1 MQLTAHRGAAPF
13 GKMALF
19 VFISALVLVWLFQ
32 NAVPYHLSFS
42 EWRTY
47 FLSRDDSDYRQ
58 LILHFTF
65 FPRLSMAL
73 LCGAALAIAGCLM
86 QHLLQNPLA
95 SPTTLGVAAGAELG
109 MTASLFA
116 GVVGGSLIQY
126 AYAFG
131 GGMLAASLVF
141 LLTAKRGFAP
151 LQMVLAGMV
160 VTLFLGAT
168 NMMLVMLNEQQLTS
182 LFVWGAGALAQQG
195 WENAHLLF
203 WVLAVV
209 LGLVMVMLRPLSAL
223 ELGSEVAES
232 AGVNVARVRAFGLG
246 LSVVITSVVVATVG
260 VIGFVG
266 LVAPTIAKMLG
277 ARKFAQRVLLSGVVG
292 ALLLLTADLIIQP
305 FSGVSSELLPTGAM
319 TALFGAPCLLWL
331 LTKKKFASSFKAE
344 EVANKVYHPKS
355 FALVSLIL
363 ALLLV
368 VVTALAVLLGRTQV
382 GWGFSG
388 DLSILDLR
396 MPRVLGAIFAGCGL
410 ALAGT
415 MVQRIT
421 VNPMASPEVMGIS
434 SGAALA
440 LVLCAWFGFTP
451 TRIEQIVY
459 GGVGAALVMIV
470 ILQFSKRS
478 NYAPSQLLLTG
489 IAVSAGLDAVL
500 RVALSSGQDNV
511 QALLTWLSGSTYL
524 ASYNDVF
531 ALGLGIVVFGGAT
544 YAASR
549 WLDILNLGQV
559 SAVSVGVN
567 TKQTRLFLLV
577 IASLLTALSTLVIG
591 PLSFVGLLAPHIAR
605 ALGQYK
611 AKNQLVV
618 ACLVGSILMVSADW
632 LGRTIWFPWQFP
644 AGLMASVIGGAYFL
658 ILLRKGS

>member
-1 MQLTAHRGAAPF
+1 M
-13 GKMALF
+13 
-19 VFISALVLVWLFQ
+19 
-32 NAVPYHLSFS
+32 SFS
-42 EWRTY
+42 EWQTY
-47 FLSRDDSDYRQ
+47 FFSRDDSDYRQ

-65 FPRLSMAL
+65 FPRLGMAL
-73 LCGAALAIAGCLM
+73 LCGAALAIAGSLM

-109 MTASLFA
+109 MTTSLLV
-116 GVVGGSLIQY
+116 GVVGGSVIQY

-131 GGMLAASLVF
+131 GGMIAASLVF

-168 NMMLVMLNEQQLTS
+168 NMMLNEQQLSS

-195 WENAHLLF
+195 WDNSVLLL
-203 WVLAVV
+203 WVLAAV
-209 LGLVMVMLRPLSAL
+209 LALVLLMLRPLSAL

-232 AGVNVARVRAFGLG
+232 AGVNVARIRVFGLG
-246 LSVVITSVVVATVG
+246 LSVVITSIVVATVG

-277 ARKFAQRVLLSGVVG
+277 ARKFVQRVLLSGVVG

-331 LTKKKFASSFKAE
+331 LTKQKFASSFKAE
-344 EVANKVYHPKS
+344 EVTNKVYNPKP
-355 FALVSLIL
+355 FASVVLCLTLLLAIVTTL
-363 ALLLV
+363 AL
-368 VVTALAVLLGRTQV
+368 LLGRTQI
-382 GWGFSG
+382 GWGFST

-396 MPRVLGAIFAGCGL
+396 TPRVLGAIFAGCGL

-451 TRIEQIVY
+451 TRIEQILY

-489 IAVSAGLDAVL
+489 IAVSAALDAIL

-524 ASYNDVF
+524 ASYNDVL

-577 IASLLTALSTLVIG
+577 MASLLTALSTLVIG

-605 ALGQYK
+605 ALGQYN
-611 AKNQLVV
+611 AKNQLLV

-644 AGLMASVIGGAYFL
+644 AGLMASVVGGAYFL
-658 ILLRKGS
+658 LLLRKGN

>member
-1 MQLTAHRGAAPF
+1 MQLTAHRDTAPF

-19 VFISALVLVWLFQ
+19 VFVSAFALIWLFQ
-32 NAVPYHLSFS
+32 NAVPYRLSFS
-42 EWRTY
+42 EWQTY

-65 FPRLSMAL
+65 FPRLTMAL

-109 MTASLFA
+109 MTTSLLA
-116 GVVGGSLIQY
+116 GVVGGSVIQY

-131 GGMLAASLVF
+131 GGMIAAGLVF

-195 WENAHLLF
+195 WDNSVLLL
-203 WVLAVV
+203 WVLAAV
-209 LGLVMVMLRPLSAL
+209 LALVLLMLRPLSAL

-232 AGVNVARVRAFGLG
+232 AGVNVARVRVFGLG
-246 LSVVITSVVVATVG
+246 LSVVITSIVVATVG

-277 ARKFAQRVLLSGVVG
+277 ARKFVQRVLLSGVVG

-331 LTKKKFASSFKAE
+331 LTKQKFASSFKAE
-344 EVANKVYHPKS
+344 EVTNKVYNPKPFGS
-355 FALVSLIL
+355 VVLCLTVLLLIVATL
-363 ALLLV
+363 AL
-368 VVTALAVLLGRTQV
+368 LLGRTQI
-382 GWGFSG
+382 GWGFST

-396 MPRVLGAIFAGCGL
+396 TPRVLGAIFAGCGL

-451 TRIEQIVY
+451 TRIEQILY
-459 GGVGAALVMIV
+459 GGIGAALVMIV
-470 ILQFSKRS
+470 ILRFSKRS

-489 IAVSAGLDAVL
+489 IAVSAALDAIL

-549 WLDILNLGQV
+549 WLDILNLV
-559 SAVSVGVN
+559 KSLRY
-567 TKQTRLFLLV
+567 RLASIRNKLV
-577 IASLLTALSTLVIG
+577 C
-591 PLSFVGLLAPHIAR
+591 F
-605 ALGQYK
+605 
-611 AKNQLVV
+611 
-618 ACLVGSILMVSADW
+618 C
-632 LGRTIWFPWQFP
+632 
-644 AGLMASVIGGAYFL
+644 
-658 ILLRKGS
+658 

>member
-1 MQLTAHRGAAPF
+1 MQLTAHRDTAPF

-19 VFISALVLVWLFQ
+19 VFVSAFALIWLFQ
-32 NAVPYHLSFS
+32 NAVPYRLSFS
-42 EWRTY
+42 EWQTY
-47 FLSRDDSDYRQ
+47 FFSRDDSDYRQ

-65 FPRLSMAL
+65 FPRLGMAL

-109 MTASLFA
+109 MTTSLLV
-116 GVVGGSLIQY
+116 GVVGGSVIQY

-131 GGMLAASLVF
+131 GGMIAASLVF

-168 NMMLVMLNEQQLTS
+168 NMMLNEQQLSS

-195 WENAHLLF
+195 WDNSVLLL
-203 WVLAVV
+203 WGLAAVLALV
-209 LGLVMVMLRPLSAL
+209 LLMLRPLSAL

-232 AGVNVARVRAFGLG
+232 AGVNVARIRVFGLG
-246 LSVVITSVVVATVG
+246 LSVMITSIVVATVG

-277 ARKFAQRVLLSGVVG
+277 ARKFVQRVLLSGVVG

-331 LTKKKFASSFKAE
+331 LTKQKFASSFKAE
-344 EVANKVYHPKS
+344 EVTNKVYNPKP
-355 FALVSLIL
+355 FASVVLCLTLLLAIVTTL
-363 ALLLV
+363 AL
-368 VVTALAVLLGRTQV
+368 LLGRTQI
-382 GWGFSG
+382 GWGFST

-396 MPRVLGAIFAGCGL
+396 TPRVLGAIFAGCGL

-451 TRIEQIVY
+451 TRIEQILY

-489 IAVSAGLDAVL
+489 IAVSAALDAIL

-524 ASYNDVF
+524 ASYNDVL

-549 WLDILNLGQV
+549 WLDILSLGQV

-577 IASLLTALSTLVIG
+577 MASLLTALSTLVIG

-605 ALGQYK
+605 ALGQYN
-611 AKNQLVV
+611 AKNQLLV

-644 AGLMASVIGGAYFL
+644 AGLMASVVGGAYFL
-658 ILLRKGS
+658 LLLRKGN

>member
-1 MQLTAHRGAAPF
+1 MQLTAHRDTAPF

-19 VFISALVLVWLFQ
+19 VFVSAFALIWLFQ
-32 NAVPYHLSFS
+32 NAVPYRLSFS
-42 EWRTY
+42 EWQTY
-47 FLSRDDSDYRQ
+47 FFSRDDSDYRQ

-65 FPRLSMAL
+65 FPRLGMAL

-109 MTASLFA
+109 MTTSLLV
-116 GVVGGSLIQY
+116 GVVGGSVIQY

-131 GGMLAASLVF
+131 GGMIAASLVF

-168 NMMLVMLNEQQLTS
+168 NMMLNEQQLSS

-195 WENAHLLF
+195 WDNSVLLL
-203 WVLAVV
+203 WGLAAVLALV
-209 LGLVMVMLRPLSAL
+209 LLMLRPLSAL

-232 AGVNVARVRAFGLG
+232 AGVNVARIRVFGLG
-246 LSVVITSVVVATVG
+246 LSVVITSIVVATVG

-277 ARKFAQRVLLSGVVG
+277 ARKFVQRVLLSGVVG

-331 LTKKKFASSFKAE
+331 LTKQKFASSFKAE
-344 EVANKVYHPKS
+344 EVTNKVYNPKP
-355 FALVSLIL
+355 FASVVLCLTLLLAIVTTL
-363 ALLLV
+363 AL
-368 VVTALAVLLGRTQV
+368 LLGRTQI
-382 GWGFSG
+382 GWGFST

-396 MPRVLGAIFAGCGL
+396 TPRVLGAIFAGCGL

-451 TRIEQIVY
+451 TRIEQILY

-489 IAVSAGLDAVL
+489 IAVSAALDAIL

-524 ASYNDVF
+524 ASYNDVL

-577 IASLLTALSTLVIG
+577 MASLLTALSTLVIG
-591 PLSFVGLLAPHIAR
+591 PLSFVGLLASHIAR
-605 ALGQYK
+605 ALGQYN
-611 AKNQLVV
+611 AKNQLLV

-644 AGLMASVIGGAYFL
+644 AGLMASVVGGAYFL
-658 ILLRKGS
+658 LLLRKGN

>member
-1 MQLTAHRGAAPF
+1 MQLTATQRTSYNI
-13 GKMALF
+13 K
-19 VFISALVLVWLFQ
+19 ALVLVLLGLVALTWLVD
-32 NAVPYHLSFS
+32 NALPYQLSAT
-42 EWRTY
+42 EWQTY
-47 FLSRDDSDYRQ
+47 FFHRDDSDYRQ

-109 MTASLFA
+109 MTTSLLFGIA
-116 GVVGGSLIQY
+116 GGSIIQY
-126 AYAFG
+126 SFAFG
-131 GGMLAASLVF
+131 GGMVAAALVF
-141 LLTAKRGFAP
+141 LLTAKKGFAP

-195 WENAHLLF
+195 WDNSITILT
-203 WVLAVV
+203 VLSVILVV
-209 LGLVMVMLRPLSAL
+209 VMAMLRPLSAL

-232 AGVNVARVRAFGLG
+232 AGVNVARVRAIGLT
-246 LSVVITSVVVATVG
+246 LAVIVTSVVVATVG

-277 ARKFAQRVLLSGVVG
+277 ARRFVHRVFVSGGVG

-331 LTKKKFASSFKAE
+331 LTKHKFASSFKAE
-344 EVANKVYHPKS
+344 EVASKAYNPKP
-355 FALVSLIL
+355 FVLVSLIL
-363 ALLLV
+363 AAILL
-368 VVTALAVLLGRTQV
+368 TIASCALFLGRTHL
-382 GWGFSG
+382 GWSVTA
-388 DLSILDLR
+388 DLNILNLR
-396 MPRVLGAIFAGCGL
+396 LPRVLGAIFAGCGL

-451 TRIEQIVY
+451 TRGEQILY
-459 GGVGAALVMIV
+459 GGVGAALVMMV

-489 IAVSAGLDAVL
+489 IAVSAALDAIL

-524 ASYNDVF
+524 ASYSDVS
-531 ALGLGIVVFGGAT
+531 ALAIGVVVLGGGT
-544 YAASR
+544 FIASR

-567 TKQTRLFLLV
+567 TKRTRLFLLV
-577 IASLLTALSTLVIG
+577 MASLLTALSTLVIG

-611 AKNQLVV
+611 AKNQLIV
-618 ACLVGSILMVSADW
+618 ACFVGAILMVSADW
-632 LGRTIWFPWQFP
+632 FGRTLWFPWQFP
-644 AGLMASVIGGAYFL
+644 AGLMASVIGGGYFL
-658 ILLRKGS
+658 LLLRKA

>member
-1 MQLTAHRGAAPF
+1 
-13 GKMALF
+13 
-19 VFISALVLVWLFQ
+19 
-32 NAVPYHLSFS
+32 
-42 EWRTY
+42 
-47 FLSRDDSDYRQ
+47 
-58 LILHFTF
+58 
-65 FPRLSMAL
+65 
-73 LCGAALAIAGCLM
+73 
-86 QHLLQNPLA
+86 
-95 SPTTLGVAAGAELG
+95 
-109 MTASLFA
+109 
-116 GVVGGSLIQY
+116 
-126 AYAFG
+126 
-131 GGMLAASLVF
+131 
-141 LLTAKRGFAP
+141 
-151 LQMVLAGMV
+151 
-160 VTLFLGAT
+160 
-168 NMMLVMLNEQQLTS
+168 
-182 LFVWGAGALAQQG
+182 
-195 WENAHLLF
+195 
-203 WVLAVV
+203 
-209 LGLVMVMLRPLSAL
+209 
-223 ELGSEVAES
+223 
-232 AGVNVARVRAFGLG
+232 
-246 LSVVITSVVVATVG
+246 
-260 VIGFVG
+260 
-266 LVAPTIAKMLG
+266 
-277 ARKFAQRVLLSGVVG
+277 
-292 ALLLLTADLIIQP
+292 
-305 FSGVSSELLPTGAM
+305 M

-331 LTKKKFASSFKAE
+331 LTKQKFASSFKAE
-344 EVANKVYHPKS
+344 EVTNKVYNPKP
-355 FALVSLIL
+355 FASVVLCLT
-363 ALLLV
+363 LLLAI
-368 VVTALAVLLGRTQV
+368 VTALALLLGRTQI
-382 GWGFSG
+382 GWGFST

-396 MPRVLGAIFAGCGL
+396 TPRVLGAIFAGCGL

-415 MVQRIT
+415 MIQRIT

-451 TRIEQIVY
+451 TRIEQILY

-489 IAVSAGLDAVL
+489 IAVSAALDAIL

-524 ASYNDVF
+524 ASYNDVL

-577 IASLLTALSTLVIG
+577 MASLLTALSTLVIG

-605 ALGQYK
+605 ALGQYN

-644 AGLMASVIGGAYFL
+644 AGLMA
-658 ILLRKGS
+658 R